1 MGEAVRQ
8 VTFALVSFVA
18 AWSSAGCGAQI
29 QTAGAPSDTTSVS
42 VEAPAA
48 GASPSTGVVRP
59 ESVVDSA
66 VGFFNAHDSA
76 RLAALYA
83 PDATTI
89 TPGPRGWREQVGR
102 GPIESAA
109 AHLFAALPDVTKMT
123 TALYTRGDTVVQ
135 EWTTHGTHSGELM
148 GVKGTGNP
156 VGFRAI
162 SIYRVAADGQ
172 IASERT
178 YFDPLTVALQIGL
191 FKGGSHRAAG
201 LPPSAAPARM
211 VSASSDRSAE
221 ARNEA
226 TVRALFAW
234 LDGARRADE
243 LATIVAPTA
252 VFSRASNDD
261 ETSGLHAIHRSYSA
275 LFSIFPD
282 ATFSVTD
289 VIAAGPLVVA
299 EVTMR
304 GTQRGPVAGIL
315 PTNKAV
321 TLHRVEVFELDG
333 DKITRARS
341 YSSTLE
347 LRGQLDSIPSAGGAS

>member
-1 MGEAVRQ
+1 VPIPGN
-8 VTFALVSFVA
+8 
-18 AWSSAGCGAQI
+18 
-29 QTAGAPSDTTSVS
+29 
-42 VEAPAA
+42 APAA
-48 GASPSTGVVRP
+48 GAAANPGVVRP

-66 VGFFNAHDSA
+66 VNVFNAHDSA

-83 PDATTI
+83 PDATTL

-102 GPIESAA
+102 APIESAA
-109 AHLFAALPDVTKMT
+109 SRLFTALPDVTKVT

-162 SIYRVAADGQ
+162 SIYKVASDGQ

-191 FKGGSHRAAG
+191 VKGGAHRPATI
-201 LPPSAAPARM
+201 PPSPSRART
-211 VSASSDRSAE
+211 VSASSDRAAE
-221 ARNEA
+221 ARNES

-234 LDGARRADE
+234 LDGARKADE

-252 VFSRASNDD
+252 VFTRAANDD
-261 ETSGLHAIHRSYSA
+261 ETTGLTAIQRSYSA
-275 LFSIFPD
+275 LFAIFPD

-289 VIAAGPLVVA
+289 LIAAGPLVVA

-315 PTNKAV
+315 PTNRNIA
-321 TLHRVEVFELDG
+321 LHRVEVFELDG

-347 LRGQLDSIPSAGGAS
+347 LRGQLESLPSVGSAS

>member
-1 MGEAVRQ
+1 VRQ
-8 VTFALVSFVA
+8 VTFALVSLVA
-18 AWSSAGCGAQI
+18 ALSSAGCSAQI
-29 QTAGAPSDTTSVS
+29 QAARGPSDA
-42 VEAPAA
+42 APVPGDPQAA
-48 GASPSTGVVRP
+48 GAAANIGVARP

-66 VGFFNAHDSA
+66 VSVFNAHDSA

-83 PDATTI
+83 QDATTF

-102 GPIESAA
+102 APIESAA
-109 AHLFAALPDVTKMT
+109 ARLFAALPDVTKMT

-162 SIYRVAADGQ
+162 SIYRIAPDGQ

-191 FKGGSHRAAG
+191 VKGKSHRPAAI
-201 LPPSAAPARM
+201 LPAAAAART
-211 VSASSDRSAE
+211 VSASSDRAAE

-226 TVRALFAW
+226 TVRALYTW
-234 LDGARRADE
+234 LDGARKADD

-252 VFSRASNDD
+252 VFTRAANDD
-261 ETSGLHAIHRSYSA
+261 ETAGLFAIQRSYSA
-275 LFSIFPD
+275 LFAIFPD

-289 VIAAGPLVVA
+289 LIAAGPLVVA

-315 PTNKAV
+315 PTNRTVA
-321 TLHRVEVFELDG
+321 LHRVEVFELDG

-347 LRGQLDSIPSAGGAS
+347 LRGQLDSLPSVRSAS